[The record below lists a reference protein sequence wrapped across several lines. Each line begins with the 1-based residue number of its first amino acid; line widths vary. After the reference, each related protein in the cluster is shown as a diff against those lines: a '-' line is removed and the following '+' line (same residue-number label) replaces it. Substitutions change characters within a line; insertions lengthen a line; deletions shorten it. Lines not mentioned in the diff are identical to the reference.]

1 MARSLDSHSIWQT
14 PPQPVPAWACKEP
27 GQEIS
32 SRSKSPVTTSH
43 ARSSNLI
50 NRASAVVQ
58 KRTPPSTL
66 RTSSHS
72 TTSTF
77 ATLSEE
83 ESLERVEMVN
93 NEEPHDSLED
103 GSQKLIAPSESPKP
117 PQPIDLMS
125 NVNVTSRGKPR
136 GSDASSSNNSTSKPS
151 SEFEDDDEEEIGDIS
166 SSSEIEI
173 DADQMAEVTTP
184 QIEEMQAKMNSVF
197 SRSGKQ
203 LHGSIISQEMKASN
217 ECQSSADE
225 EDDDEEECDQT
236 LRESFTHNSKV
247 GKSISIIAA
256 VNKAKAKENH
266 SKNATDKDQEYD
278 ANNLSKNR
286 NDEPHTYRY
295 SNSTD
300 DGLDDGFSPST
311 NGEDENETDAD
322 DEIEEEGVK
331 GSNRTPDSLLSPV
344 SDDIPPAKG
353 WV

>member
-32 SRSKSPVTTSH
+32 SRCKSPVTASH

-83 ESLERVEMVN
+83 ESLERLETVN

-103 GSQKLIAPSESPKP
+103 GNQKNVAPSESPKP

-136 GSDASSSNNSTSKPS
+136 GSDASSSNNSNSKPS

-203 LHGSIISQEMKASN
+203 SYVNIMSQDMKASN
-217 ECQSSADE
+217 ECQNSADE

-236 LRESFTHNSKV
+236 LRESFTHNSKA

-256 VNKAKAKENH
+256 VNKAKSKENNYR
-266 SKNATDKDQEYD
+266 NATDKDQEYNT
-278 ANNLSKNR
+278 NNASKNR
-286 NDEPHTYRY
+286 NDEPHSYRY